1 MLTKFLYE
9 FQEEN
14 TMIQTILAVPVIMG
28 CALAGTVGMIKAI
41 KHFCPDQFEKNEDGR
56 ENK

>member
-1 MLTKFLYE
+1 
-9 FQEEN
+9 
-14 TMIQTILAVPVIMG
+14 MIQTNLAVHVIKG
-28 CALAGTVGMIKAI
+28 CALAGTGCMIKAI